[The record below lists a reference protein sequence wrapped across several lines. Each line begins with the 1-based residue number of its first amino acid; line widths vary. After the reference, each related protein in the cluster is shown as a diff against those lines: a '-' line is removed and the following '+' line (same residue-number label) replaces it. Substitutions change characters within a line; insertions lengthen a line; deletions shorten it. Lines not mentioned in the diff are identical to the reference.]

1 MEAREQTGGV
11 TPSSSTGRL
20 IGSNE
25 TVAGILLAAGAGT
38 RMGIAKGLLRTR
50 DGTPWV
56 SRAIAAL
63 AAGGCVPIFAVTG
76 AQAERV
82 QALVPGRAEIVVAPD
97 WSEGMSASLRTGLR
111 SVQRRAPTAAAVI
124 ITLVDTPG
132 VTPETVARLKH
143 LAAPGVLARAG
154 YDGVPGH
161 PVMIGRD
168 HWAAVI
174 ASVTGDSGA
183 RGYLAEREVVLVES
197 ADIGSGEDI
206 DTPEGLG

>member
-1 MEAREQTGGV
+1 V
-11 TPSSSTGRL
+11 NPSSSTGPT
-20 IGSNE
+20 GSNE

-38 RMGIAKGLLRTR
+38 RMGIAKGLLRTQ

-82 QALVPGRAEIVVAPD
+82 QALVPGLAEIVVASD
-97 WSEGMSASLRTGLR
+97 WSEGMGASLRTGLR
-111 SVQRRAPTAAAVI
+111 SVQQRAPTAVAVI

-143 LAAPGVLARAG
+143 LAAPAILARAG

-174 ASVTGDSGA
+174 ESATGDRGA
-183 RGYLAEREVVLVES
+183 RSYVAGRDVVLVES